1 MNKKYI
7 LLRIALYGAVKSAI
21 NEIGVDE
28 FKKTSMFLSNER
40 NSSED

>member
-1 MNKKYI
+1 MNKKAM
-7 LLRIALYGAVKSAI
+7 LLRLALYGAVKSAI

-40 NSSED
+40 KEND

>member
-7 LLRIALYGAVKSAI
+7 LLRIALYEAVKSAI

-28 FKKTSMFLSNER
+28 FKKTSMFLSSER
-40 NSSED
+40 KAND

>member
-7 LLRIALYGAVKSAI
+7 LLRLALYGAVKSAI

-40 NSSED
+40 KAND